1 MLGTCGLESM
11 RQAAWFFTAVSGRV
25 VFHSWASSGSKY
37 WAAWFFHCCVKP
49 RGRGGANE
57 CRHEGHKE
65 AEEER
70 ELWGTKNLSAKPRNG
85 HGKPGTVNAQA
96 GHGQGDRRPSR

>member
-25 VFHSWASSGSKY
+25 VFHSWASSGSKGRVV
-37 WAAWFFHCCVKP
+37 FHCRVRP
-49 RGRGGANE
+49 RGRGRANE
-57 CRHEGHKE
+57 CRHEGQKE

-70 ELWGTKNLSAKPRNG
+70 EVWETKGLSAEPRNG
-85 HGKPGTVNAQA
+85 HGKPRTVHVQA